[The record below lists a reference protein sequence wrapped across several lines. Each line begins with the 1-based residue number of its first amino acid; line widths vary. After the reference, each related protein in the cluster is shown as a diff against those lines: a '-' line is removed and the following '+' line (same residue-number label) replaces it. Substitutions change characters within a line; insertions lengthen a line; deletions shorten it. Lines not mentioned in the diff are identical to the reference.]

1 MSSQGRYIPPNLTQ
15 ELENEKKK
23 DFNNDVFNLGVNTTM
38 RNAII
43 PKKSNNPFSHD
54 YAISIGH
61 QPKART
67 SARIGLGGLI

>member
-1 MSSQGRYIPPNLTQ
+1 
-15 ELENEKKK
+15 
-23 DFNNDVFNLGVNTTM
+23 LGVNTTM